1 MYTLVCGSCAVA
13 AATVLTG
20 CRRVFRID
28 RPGLCRTVPWAPER
42 PLSAPSLAHRSS
54 MVALRTPRTAAGERA
69 GASGRQQ
76 QQQRAAR
83 RSIACAPA
91 IGSSRGQPRCCC
103 RRAEQRRGG
112 GACAARTPQGAVG
125 AAGPPPVR
133 LGVVRHRLWRLVPCC
148 VVACQKSVPRIR
160 GGCMASCARLLVCPV
175 LFYTLLNR
183 TKQVPGLGGFG
194 SAVRAQKLPKRAKS
208 QPRRLRNI
216 VNCAL
221 RDDVFRPLT
230 RAAARLCQRRE
241 GRLARGSRP
250 TRRLFPTTAA
260 FAPPRR

>member
-1 MYTLVCGSCAVA
+1 
-13 AATVLTG
+13 
-20 CRRVFRID
+20 
-28 RPGLCRTVPWAPER
+28 
-42 PLSAPSLAHRSS
+42 
-54 MVALRTPRTAAGERA
+54 MVAPMPLTTAGGHRA
-69 GASGRQQ
+69 AVSGRQQ

-112 GACAARTPQGAVG
+112 GACAVRTPQGAVG

-194 SAVRAQKLPKRAKS
+194 SAVRTQKLPKRAKS

-216 VNCAL
+216 VNCFPTM
-221 RDDVFRPLT
+221 R
-230 RAAARLCQRRE
+230 RAAAWLCQRRE
-241 GRLARGSRP
+241 GRLARGPPGDCSRR
-250 TRRLFPTTAA
+250 RRLS
-260 FAPPRR
+260 RRPEGSAVDRRAKHEGR